1 MALDDVTLERILDEL
16 GISLDVTA
24 KGHAVAPLVD
34 RLAHGAPRE
43 EADLVAAR
51 VAAEIWDDALAGA
64 MRERLAAL
72 REEYRGRIAAI
83 DAVAGELERPPAQN
97 EVALALVARAAVE
110 LWARARR
117 SYAVV
122 SVLEDELEDA
132 PPAEHRSRTLAI
144 ASAAIAMVDLDA
156 DEVSAAVGR
165 FLSDR
170 DEAWL
175 ARTLAT
181 DARRAAMRRA
191 LSQLADAAGEEFPLA
206 VGAIRSLLDEPI
218 SNDPAGD
225 DLWTNLVV
233 GLAQAH
239 LDFEPG

>member
-1 MALDDVTLERILDEL
+1 MALDDATLERILDEL

-34 RLAHGAPRE
+34 LLAQGAPRE
-43 EADLVAAR
+43 EADRVAAR
-51 VAAEIWDDALAGA
+51 VAAETWDEAFAA
-64 MRERLAAL
+64 SIRERLAEL
-72 REEYRGRIAAI
+72 REDYGARIQAI
-83 DAVAGELERPPAQN
+83 DAVTRELDRPPAEN

-117 SYAVV
+117 SYSVV

-144 ASAAIAMVDLDA
+144 AFAAIPMVDLDPA
-156 DEVSAAVGR
+156 EVSAAVAR

-170 DEAWL
+170 DETWL

-181 DARRAAMRRA
+181 DERRTAMRRA
-191 LSQLADAAGEEFPLA
+191 LAQLAGAAGEEFPLA
-206 VGAIRSLLDEPI
+206 VGAVRSLVGEPTP
-218 SNDPAGD
+218 NDPADD
-225 DLWTNLVV
+225 DLWVNLVV
-233 GLAQAH
+233 GLAQAQ

>member
-1 MALDDVTLERILDEL
+1 MDETTLERILDEL
-16 GISLDVTA
+16 GVSLDVTA

-43 EADLVAAR
+43 ETDRVAAR
-51 VAAEIWDDALAGA
+51 VAAATWDDALAQA
-64 MRERLAAL
+64 VRERLAAL
-72 REEYRGRIAAI
+72 REEYRARIDTI
-83 DAVAGELERPPAQN
+83 DAVARELDRPPAEN

-144 ASAAIAMVDLDA
+144 ASAAIPMVDLDA
-156 DEVSAAVGR
+156 DEVSVAVGR
-165 FLSDR
+165 FLAGR
-170 DEAWL
+170 DESWL

-181 DARRAAMRRA
+181 DDRRAAMRRA
-191 LSQLADAAGEEFPLA
+191 LRQLADAAGEEFPLA
-206 VGAIRSLLDEPI
+206 VGAIRSLLDEPTP
-218 SNDPAGD
+218 NDPAED
-225 DLWTNLVV
+225 DLWVDLVV